1 MDSGNHHFEKL
12 FEIISLSLKL
22 LNSEVMVI
30 MIQGSIVVVVN
41 EFPKKSPPGFLFLIN
56 YFCQN
61 LDSFQ
66 LFIET
71 ERNVFISKE
80 VKYLV

>member
-1 MDSGNHHFEKL
+1 MDGNNTTTVL
-12 FEIISLSLKL
+12 
-22 LNSEVMVI
+22 
-30 MIQGSIVVVVN
+30 QGSCKMN
-41 EFPKKSPPGFLFLIN
+41 FPKKPPFGFLFLII

-71 ERNVFISKE
+71 ESNVFISKE
-80 VKYLV
+80 VPRS

>member
-1 MDSGNHHFEKL
+1 MHGNNTTVL
-12 FEIISLSLKL
+12 
-22 LNSEVMVI
+22 
-30 MIQGSIVVVVN
+30 QGEGSCKMN
-41 EFPKKSPPGFLFLIN
+41 FPKKPPFGFLFLII

-71 ERNVFISKE
+71 ESNVFISKE
-80 VKYLV
+80 VPRS

>member
-1 MDSGNHHFEKL
+1 MHGNNTTVL
-12 FEIISLSLKL
+12 
-22 LNSEVMVI
+22 
-30 MIQGSIVVVVN
+30 QGSCKMN
-41 EFPKKSPPGFLFLIN
+41 FLKKPPFGFLFLII